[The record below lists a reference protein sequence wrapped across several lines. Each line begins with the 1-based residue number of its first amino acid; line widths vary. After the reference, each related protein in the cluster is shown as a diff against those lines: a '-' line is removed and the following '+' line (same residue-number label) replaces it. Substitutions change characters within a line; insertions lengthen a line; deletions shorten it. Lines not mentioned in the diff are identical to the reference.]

1 MADYLA
7 SPSTNGS
14 RISASRFSCYAVVAP
29 GLEDLV
35 AAELGGLGIRGEAE
49 AGGVAFRAGAREL
62 YQASLHLRVASR
74 ILVRV
79 AEFRATAF
87 WELEKRARAI
97 PWDEWVGPARAVTFR
112 VTARKSKLYHQDG
125 IAERLAGAIT
135 AAVSGVRAT
144 DEDDAQEF
152 VVRLFR
158 DTVTLSIDSSGALL
172 HQRGYRHAGGKAPLR
187 ENLGAAMLQAS
198 AWNPARPLLDPFAGS
213 GTIPIEAALL
223 ARRIPPGWRRGFA
236 FERWPGFDASVWSE
250 VRGEAESRIL
260 PRAPAPIRGSDRDAG
275 AVAAARSNAE
285 RAGVGDDIEWTQ
297 AAISSVVPPETAGWL
312 VANPPYGVRVGEA
325 GALRDL
331 YARLGQLMRKEFG
344 DWTVALL
351 AADQRLLGA
360 TGARFTEVLRFRNGG
375 IPVGLALRIPGVSE

>member
-1 MADYLA
+1 M
-7 SPSTNGS
+7 
-14 RISASRFSCYAVVAP
+14 
-29 GLEDLV
+29 
-35 AAELGGLGIRGEAE
+35 AAELVGLGLRGEAE

-62 YQASLHLRVASR
+62 YQANLHLRVASR

-97 PWDEWVGPARAVTFR
+97 PWDEWVAPTRAVAFR

-144 DEDDAQEF
+144 DEDGAQEF
-152 VVRLFR
+152 VARVFR
-158 DTVTLSIDSSGALL
+158 DTVALSIDSSGALL
-172 HQRGYRHAGGKAPLR
+172 HQRGYRLASGKAPLR
-187 ENLGAAMLQAS
+187 ETLAAAMLQAA
-198 AWNPARPLLDPFAGS
+198 AWNPTRPLLDPFAGS

-236 FERWPGFDASVWSE
+236 FEGWPGFDASVWRE
-250 VRGEAESRIL
+250 VRGEAEAQIL

-275 AVAAARSNAE
+275 AVTTAKSNAE
-285 RAGVGDDIEWTQ
+285 RAGVGDDIEWSQ
-297 AAISSVVPPETAGWL
+297 VAISSAVPPGAAGWL

-325 GALRDL
+325 RTLRDL
-331 YARLGQLMRKEFG
+331 YARLGQLMRKEAR

-351 AADQRLLGA
+351 AADPQLLGA
-360 TGARFTEVLRFRNGG
+360 TGEKFTEVLRFRNGG
-375 IPVGLALRIPGVSE
+375 IPVRLGVRGPGVSE